1 MTAPFGFSWGTF
13 ASLVVVAGT
22 IALAII
28 WSLLASRRDD
38 GEGDGDE

>member
-13 ASLVVVAGT
+13 ASLLVVAAT

-28 WSLLASRRDD
+28 WSALSSRRDD
-38 GEGDGDE
+38 GEEDGDE

>member
-1 MTAPFGFSWGTF
+1 MTAPFAFSWGTF
-13 ASLVVVAGT
+13 AALLVVAAT

-28 WSLLASRRDD
+28 WSVFASRRDS

>member
-13 ASLVVVAGT
+13 AAILVVAGT

-28 WSLLASRRDD
+28 WSALSSRRGN
-38 GEGDGDE
+38 GEEDGDE

>member
-13 ASLVVVAGT
+13 AAILVVAGT

-28 WSLLASRRDD
+28 WSMLASRRD
-38 GEGDGDE
+38 GEEDGDE